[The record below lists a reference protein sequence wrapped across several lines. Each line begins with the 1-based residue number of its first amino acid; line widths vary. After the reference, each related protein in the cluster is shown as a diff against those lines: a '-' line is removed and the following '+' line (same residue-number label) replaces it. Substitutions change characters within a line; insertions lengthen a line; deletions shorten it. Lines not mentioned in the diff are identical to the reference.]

1 MSKIQIKFSEPKQL
15 LNGIGKIHPK
25 LQRKGTI
32 LVNLMLILDQYYQ
45 IQTLKLQPQQ
55 QLLQP
60 LQQLLQQL
68 RPQQQEGIFFNF

>member
-1 MSKIQIKFSEPKQL
+1 MSKIQIEFSEPKQL

-55 QLLQP
+55 QL
-60 LQQLLQQL
+60 
-68 RPQQQEGIFFNF
+68 